1 MKKGLFIVLEGP
13 DGAGKSTVSEMIAK
27 YLQQKGHEIEFTREP
42 GGTPIGEK
50 IRGIIL
56 DNENTEMAAT
66 TEALLYAASRAQHVS
81 EKIRPI
87 LMSGKTLI
95 CERFYHSS
103 LVYQGIGRKLGVEKV
118 RNINEFAIEG
128 TYPDLVLFLDIDPAE
143 ALYRKKSLDGGDR
156 LEQEHV
162 SFHTDVYNGYKEII
176 KVSPEIKVIDASKSK
191 DEVFKSVIEQ
201 LEKIL

>member
-13 DGAGKSTVSEMIAK
+13 DGSGKSTASEMIAQ
-27 YLQQKGHEIEFTREP
+27 YLQRKGHEIEFTREP

-50 IRGIIL
+50 IREIVL
-56 DNENTEMAAT
+56 DNENTAMAAT

-103 LVYQGIGRKLGVEKV
+103 LVYQGIGRKLGIDEV
-118 RNINEFAIEG
+118 RKINEFAIEG
-128 TYPDLVLFLDIDPAE
+128 IYPDLVLFLDIDPAK
-143 ALYRKKSLDGGDR
+143 ALGRKKNLDGGDR

-162 SFHTDVYNGYKEII
+162 SFHMDVYNGYKELI
-176 KVSPEIKVIDASKSK
+176 KISPEIKVIDASKSK
-191 DEVFKSVIEQ
+191 DEVLNSIVEQ

>member
-13 DGAGKSTVSEMIAK
+13 DGSGKSTASEMIAQ
-27 YLQQKGHEIEFTREP
+27 YLQRKGHEIEFTREP

-50 IRGIIL
+50 IREIVL
-56 DNENTEMAAT
+56 DNENTAMAAT

-103 LVYQGIGRKLGVEKV
+103 LVYQGIGRKLGIDEV
-118 RNINEFAIEG
+118 RKINEFAIEG
-128 TYPDLVLFLDIDPAE
+128 IYPDLVLFLDIDPAK
-143 ALYRKKSLDGGDR
+143 ALGRKKTLDGGDR

-162 SFHTDVYNGYKEII
+162 SFHMDVYNGYKELI
-176 KVSPEIKVIDASKSK
+176 KISPEIKVIDASKSK
-191 DEVFKSVIEQ
+191 DEVLNSIVEQ

>member
-13 DGAGKSTVSEMIAK
+13 DGAGKSTVSEMIAQ
-27 YLQQKGHEIEFTREP
+27 YLQKKGYKIEFSREP

-50 IRGIIL
+50 IREIIL
-56 DNENTEMAAT
+56 DNGNMEMAAT
-66 TEALLYAASRAQHVS
+66 TEALLYAASRAQHVA

-87 LMSGKTLI
+87 IMSGKIVI

-103 LVYQGIGRKLGVEKV
+103 LVYQGIGRKLGVDKV
-118 RNINEFAIEG
+118 RSINEFAIEG
-128 TYPDLVLFLDIDPAE
+128 TYPDLVLFLDIDPAA
-143 ALYRKKSLDGGDR
+143 ALYRKTNLDGGDR

-162 SFHTDVYNGYKEII
+162 SFHMDVYNGYLEII
-176 KVSPEIKVIDASKSK
+176 KISPEIKVIDASKSK
-191 DEVFKSVIEQ
+191 EEVFNNVIEQ